1 MPANYT
7 TILNMVM
14 EHIKSSDIYGVYQTN
29 PNFQL
34 GYIQDE
40 IRKANDD
47 VVAAICSNPANSR
60 RVDFVTQQAVTALV
74 SGDKIPSSIGG
85 ITNVRIKRSDD
96 VVVLGKY
103 AAFDWV
109 DCLRTIN
116 HNALDIADKEGYY
129 AIVGTEI
136 YFSGATAGVS
146 FCSPPAA
153 IGTVLTA
160 PVEYEAAIRDLSL
173 SRLYMKHE
181 DKPASATH
189 YGNLAMGIIQAVKG
203 GQEIPANV

>member
-1 MPANYT
+1 MPANFGV
-7 TILNMVM
+7 IQQMVM
-14 EHIKSSDIYGVYQTN
+14 EHIKASDTYGVYATN

-34 GYIQDE
+34 DYIKDE

-47 VVAAICSNPANSR
+47 VVAAICSNPNHTR
-60 RVDFVTQQAVTALV
+60 RVDFVTQQAVTALTN
-74 SGDKIPSSIGG
+74 GMKLPSSIGSV
-85 ITNVRIKRSDD
+85 TDVRIKRSDD
-96 VVVLGKY
+96 VVVLGRY

-109 DCLRTIN
+109 DRLRTTT
-116 HNALDIADKEGYY
+116 NANLTVADKEGYY

-136 YFSGATAGVS
+136 YFTGASAGVS
-146 FCSPPAA
+146 FCSPANAA
-153 IGTVLTA
+153 GDVLTA
-160 PVEYEAAIRDLSL
+160 PAEMEAAIRDLAL

-181 DKPASATH
+181 DKPASAQH